1 MSFKK
6 IEDIQYLYENLNSN
20 EEELVELLEVLEDHL
35 KESGYSDRAIE
46 CFIETADVHDV
57 ESHIQLSSLDEGKK
71 LQLLKKLGTG
81 AWNIIKKQGRKLKDT
96 VKRNTPVSTRKG
108 IKDTAN
114 KTKDAIK
121 NTKDKIV
128 DTVKKNP
135 KKSAILGTTGIVGTA
150 ALTSGDPKDKEDEKI
165 SKQVDDY
172 VDKNKGDKPIR
183 KIDPTPY
190 NRQNKQE
197 KSNTVTPEKK
207 KNKPDGLARVI
218 AGTADAITGNMTDF
232 DQRGGK
238 PQGLSRVMG
247 GVTDFATQGLTDL
260 DKRGGKPWGM
270 GRVVAGAADKLTGDR
285 FDFDKRGVSK
295 LNKGQQKIYEPK
307 KNETPKADKPKDKDP
322 LSWKN
327 MKDSGLLDKPYVA
340 PKPEVQTT
348 PEPPKPT
355 NPSGKKLPTPK
366 EVRPGS
372 ARERMISKNIE
383 IHGADKITKLRNKN
397 AAFQAT
403 KDKTSGYTR
412 DDFIKDFPNSNTAK
426 DYRKSKGL
434 KHPDLNKVLGRKE
447 SYDPTVQEQ
456 IGGMTKPNPTNPK
469 PNVKGDEPP
478 SYIKHKDAPL
488 TKSQKAAIKKHEA
501 KHSYHSHSDNDGF
514 KPTKDLRYEE
524 VDAFDIILSYLKE
537 TQQADS
543 LDEAL
548 YVMTEMD
555 AQTIQGIVGDFK
567 KKNLAEEEADRVKD
581 RRLEKYGIGHD
592 GSDRNAGSSSS
603 SSSGNRPKGKTV
615 LQKETEKK
623 YGKGKSAVDIVRAKI
638 KAKHGSGAI
647 APSKTTQKATTKA
660 QKSAD
665 QDGDGKVRTVDA

>member
-57 ESHIQLSSLDEGKK
+57 ESHIQLSSLDEGAK
-71 LQLLKKLGTG
+71 LKLLKKLGTG

-96 VKRNTPVSTRKG
+96 VKRNTPVKLRTG
-108 IKDTAN
+108 VKDT
-114 KTKDAIK
+114 IK
-121 NTKDKIV
+121 NTKDSVTKTG
-128 DTVKKNP
+128 DKVKNAIKNNP
-135 KKSAILGTTGIVGTA
+135 KKSAIAGAG
-150 ALTSGDPKDKEDEKI
+150 ALTVGAFATGGDPKDNEDEKI

-285 FDFDKRGVSK
+285 TDFDKRGVSK

-307 KNETPKADKPKDKDP
+307 KVETPKVDKPKDKDP

-355 NPSGKKLPTPK
+355 NPSGKVLPKPNEIK
-366 EVRPGS
+366 KGS
-372 ARERMISKNIE
+372 NLERMINKNIE
-383 IHGADKITKLRNKN
+383 IHGAKNISNLRNQH
-397 AAFQAT
+397 AAWKASRK
-403 KDKTSGYTR
+403 KDSGYSK

-456 IGGMTKPNPTNPK
+456 IGGMTKSATNPK
-469 PNVKGDEPP
+469 PNVKGDEPA
-478 SYIKHKDAPL
+478 SYIKYKNAPL
-488 TKSQKAAIKKHEA
+488 TKSQKDAVKKHET
-501 KHSYHSHSDNDGF
+501 KHSYHSHSDNDGY

-638 KAKHGSGAI
+638 QAKHGSGAI

>member
-1 MSFKK
+1 MSYKK

-46 CFIETADVHDV
+46 CFIETADVYDV
-57 ESHIQLSSLDEGKK
+57 ESHIQLSSLDEGAKTK
-71 LQLLKKLGTG
+71 LLKKLGTG

-96 VKRNTPVSTRKG
+96 IKRNTPVSTRKG

-114 KTKDAIK
+114 KTKDTIK

-172 VDKNKGDKPIR
+172 VAKNKGDQPIR
-183 KIDPTPY
+183 KVDSAPY

-197 KSNTVTPEKK
+197 KSATPEKK
-207 KNKPDGLARVI
+207 KVNKPDGLARVI

-247 GVTDFATQGLTDL
+247 GLTDFATQGLTDL

-295 LNKGQQKIYEPK
+295 LNYGQRQEQERIKREQEKNNQKDNKVEP
-307 KNETPKADKPKDKDP
+307 PKPKDVTP
-322 LSWKN
+322 T
-327 MKDSGLLDKPYVA
+327 P
-340 PKPEVQTT
+340 PTPTPTPTPT

-355 NPSGKKLPTPK
+355 NPSGKVLPKPK
-366 EVRPGS
+366 AVRPGS

-383 IHGADKITKLRNKN
+383 IHGADKISKLRNKN

-426 DYRKSKGL
+426 KYREKNRI
-434 KHPDLNKVLGRKE
+434 KHPDLNKVLGRE

-478 SYIKHKDAPL
+478 SYFKHKDAPL
-488 TKSQKAAIKKHEA
+488 TKSQKDAIKAHEK
-501 KHSYHSHSDNDGF
+501 KHSYHSHSDNKGY
-514 KPTKDLRYEE
+514 KPSLDLRYEE

>member
-6 IEDIQYLYENLNSN
+6 IEDIQYLYENLNSH

-35 KESGYSDRAIE
+35 MESGYSDRAIE

-57 ESHIQLSSLDEGKK
+57 ESHIQLCSLDEGKK

-81 AWNIIKKQGRKLKDT
+81 AWNIIKKQGRKLKT
-96 VKRNTPVSTRKG
+96 AAKRNTPVSTRKG
-108 IKDTAN
+108 IKDTVN
-114 KTKDAIK
+114 KTKDSVTKTGDKVKNAIK
-121 NTKDKIV
+121 N
-128 DTVKKNP
+128 NP
-135 KKSAILGTTGIVGTA
+135 KKSAIAGAG
-150 ALTSGDPKDKEDEKI
+150 ALTVGALATGGDPKDKEDEKI
-165 SKQVDDY
+165 SKQVDAY
-172 VDKNKGDKPIR
+172 VAKNKGDQPIR
-183 KIDPTPY
+183 KVDSAPY
-190 NRQNKQE
+190 NPPNKQE
-197 KSNTVTPEKK
+197 KSATPEKK
-207 KNKPDGLARVI
+207 KVNKPDGLARII

-307 KNETPKADKPKDKDP
+307 KDEAPKVDNNP

-327 MKDSGLLDKPYVA
+327 MPDTLDKLGKNAPA
-340 PKPEVQTT
+340 PPKPSEPKKDKP

-355 NPSGKKLPTPK
+355 NPSGKVLPTPK
-366 EVRPGS
+366 AVRPGS

-403 KDKTSGYTR
+403 KDKTSGYSK

-426 DYRKSKGL
+426 KYREKNRI

-456 IGGMTKPNPTNPK
+456 N
-469 PNVKGDEPP
+469 
-478 SYIKHKDAPL
+478 
-488 TKSQKAAIKKHEA
+488 
-501 KHSYHSHSDNDGF
+501 
-514 KPTKDLRYEE
+514 EE